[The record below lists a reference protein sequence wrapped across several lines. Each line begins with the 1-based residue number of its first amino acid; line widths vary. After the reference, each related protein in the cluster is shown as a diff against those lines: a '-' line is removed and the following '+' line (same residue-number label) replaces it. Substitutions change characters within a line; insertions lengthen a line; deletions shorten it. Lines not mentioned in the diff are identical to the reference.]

1 MKYFGVNKR
10 VTVERKDYVGPIKKR
25 DLEKVVEYKFNSKRL
40 TEDSREIEYAIK
52 IVRERFKNNPDI
64 EVYSKL
70 NYFDYEI
77 IVKGKKKYL
86 KEVLGDILWTQYP
99 YK

>member
-10 VTVERKDYVGPIKKR
+10 VTGERKEYVGPSKKK
-25 DLEKVVEYKFNSKRL
+25 DLEKVVEYVVASKRL
-40 TEDSREIEYAIK
+40 TGDHREIDHAIK
-52 IVRERFKNNPDI
+52 IVRDRFKSNHEI

-77 IVKGKKKYL
+77 IVVGKKKYL
-86 KEVLGDILWTQYP
+86 KEVFVDIL
-99 YK
+99 

>member
-10 VTVERKDYVGPIKKR
+10 VAVERKDYVGPTKKR
-25 DLEKVVEYKFNSKRL
+25 DLEKVIEYKLASKRL
-40 TEDSREIEYAIK
+40 TGDPREIDHAIK
-52 IVRERFKNNPDI
+52 IVRDRFKSNHEI

-77 IVKGKKKYL
+77 IVVGKKKYL
-86 KEVLGDILWTQYP
+86 KEVFGDMV
-99 YK
+99 

>member
-10 VTVERKDYVGPIKKR
+10 VIVERKDYVGPTKKR
-25 DLEKVVEYKFNSKRL
+25 DLEKVVEYKLASKRL
-40 TEDSREIEYAIK
+40 TGDHREIDYAIK
-52 IVRERFKNNPDI
+52 IVRERLKNNPEV
-64 EVYSKL
+64 EVYSRL

-77 IVKGKKKYL
+77 IVVGKKKYL
-86 KEVLGDILWTQYP
+86 KEVLGGILWTQYP